1 MKLILLLSSMIET
14 ICPRIKNNLSRP
26 IVNPIWFYLAGLFGE
41 VNLFAW
47 IFAFVSG
54 VGAVL
59 CLISASEEFDEERAF
74 FYKIFKRFVIAT
86 IVFTI
91 IAAAVPSSNTVQEM
105 AVASVVTYENVEAAK
120 GEATELIDYII
131 DSVDKLNDSKEYE

>member
-1 MKLILLLSSMIET
+1 M
-14 ICPRIKNNLSRP
+14 P

-47 IFAFVSG
+47 IFAFTSG
-54 VGAVL
+54 AGAVL
-59 CLISASEEFDEERAF
+59 CFISASDECEEECAF
-74 FYKIFKRFVIAT
+74 FYKLCRRFVIAT

-91 IAAAVPSSNTVQEM
+91 ITVAVPSSNTVKEM
-105 AVASVVTYENVEAAK
+105 AVASVVTYENVESVK

-131 DSVDKLNDSKEYE
+131 DSVDKLNDSKECE

>member
-1 MKLILLLSSMIET
+1 M
-14 ICPRIKNNLSRP
+14 P

-47 IFAFVSG
+47 IFAVVSG
-54 VGAVL
+54 AGALL

-91 IAAAVPSSNTVQEM
+91 ITVAVPSSNTVKEM
-105 AVASVVTYENVEAAK
+105 AVASVVTYENVESVK
-120 GEATELIDYII
+120 GEATELVDYII
-131 DSVDKLNDSKEYE
+131 DSVDKLNDSKECE

>member
-1 MKLILLLSSMIET
+1 M
-14 ICPRIKNNLSRP
+14 P
-26 IVNPIWFYLAGLFGE
+26 IVNPIWFYLVDLFGE

-47 IFAFVSG
+47 IFVFVN
-54 VGAVL
+54 GAGALL
-59 CLISASEEFDEERAF
+59 CLLFAFKEFDEERAS
-74 FYKIFKRFVIAT
+74 FYKIFKRSVIAT

-91 IAAAVPSSNTVQEM
+91 IAVAVPSSNTVQEM

-131 DSVDKLNDSKEYE
+131 DSVDKLNDSKECE